1 MALSRNNVRLNN
13 STHRHMIIHK
23 FHSELSPINMY
34 DVTLR
39 TILRGILITHL
50 EKINIAF

>member
-1 MALSRNNVRLNN
+1 MALSRNNVRSNN
-13 STHRHMIIHK
+13 STHRCMIIHK
-23 FHSELSPINMY
+23 FYSELSPINMY

-39 TILRGILITHL
+39 TTLTGILVTHL